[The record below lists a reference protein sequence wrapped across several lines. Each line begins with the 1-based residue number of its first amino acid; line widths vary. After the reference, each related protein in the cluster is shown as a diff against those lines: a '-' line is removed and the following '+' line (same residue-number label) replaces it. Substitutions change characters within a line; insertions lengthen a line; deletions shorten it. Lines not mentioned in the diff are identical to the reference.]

1 MVVAASLSAPRHH
14 FGLRHAVVR
23 RRGSTLLGPVTL
35 ALPPVGL
42 TIVLGPNGAG
52 KTTML
57 RAMHGLDRLSEG
69 EVLSDEPLQAA
80 RRKQGFVFQSPIMLR
95 RSVRANLAYPLKLDR
110 VPSGQAAEAVER
122 WAKRT
127 GLTAV
132 IDNPAPSL
140 SGGEKQKLALA
151 RALIRK
157 PELVFLDEPCA
168 NLDGRSTREIEELLS
183 EAVEDG
189 TRIVMTTHNIAQA
202 RRLATDAVF
211 LFQGLIHEQGPADR
225 FFDQPQ
231 RPETQGFLKGD
242 LIE

>member
-1 MVVAASLSAPRHH
+1 MVAATPSSTTRHQL
-14 FGLRHAVVR
+14 GLRDAVVR
-23 RRGSTLLGPVTL
+23 RRRITLLGPVTL
-35 ALPPVGL
+35 ALPPAGL

-69 EVLSDEPLQAA
+69 EVLSDEPLEVA

-122 WAKRT
+122 WAERT
-127 GLTAV
+127 GLSAV

-140 SGGEKQKLALA
+140 SGGEMQKLALA

-183 EAVEDG
+183 DAVAAG

-211 LFQGLIHEQGPADR
+211 LFQGKIHEQGPAER
-225 FFDQPQ
+225 FFDQPL
-231 RPETQGFLKGD
+231 RPETKGFLKGD